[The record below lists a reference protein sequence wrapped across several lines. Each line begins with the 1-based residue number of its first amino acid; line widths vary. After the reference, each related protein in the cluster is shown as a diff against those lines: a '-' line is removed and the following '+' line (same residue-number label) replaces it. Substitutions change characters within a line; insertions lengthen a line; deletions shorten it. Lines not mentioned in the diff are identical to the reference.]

1 MLGMVQEISSQ
12 VHVKAKGQ
20 AKEKGFLQNLSLPA
34 PLKEIPG
41 TPVKWV
47 QRGCLASCWL
57 HVAPA
62 EGPLAQD
69 KLCLCPPGPGA
80 PRVSDRWGLT

>member
-1 MLGMVQEISSQ
+1 MRGGHSDGLGLHCGEGMGVLGMVQEISSQ

-41 TPVKWV
+41 TPVK
-47 QRGCLASCWL
+47 
-57 HVAPA
+57 
-62 EGPLAQD
+62 
-69 KLCLCPPGPGA
+69 
-80 PRVSDRWGLT
+80 